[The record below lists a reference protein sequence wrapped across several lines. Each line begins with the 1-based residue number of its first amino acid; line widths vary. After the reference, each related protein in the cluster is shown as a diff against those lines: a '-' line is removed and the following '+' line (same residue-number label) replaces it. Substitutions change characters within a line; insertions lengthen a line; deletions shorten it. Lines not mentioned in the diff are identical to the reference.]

1 MKSINV
7 CGRRLKQTLA
17 AIATAAA
24 TLWFTPVDA
33 QTLTSN
39 QTGTHGGYY
48 YSFWTDSA
56 GTVSMTLGNGGNY
69 SSSWSNTGNWVGGKG
84 WQTGGRK
91 TVNYSGTF
99 NPSGNG
105 YLTLYGWTQN
115 PLIEY
120 YIIESWGTYRPG
132 ESGTYYGTVNTD
144 GGTYDI
150 YRTQRVNQPSIE
162 GTATF
167 YQYWSVRQQKRVG
180 GTITTGNHFDAW
192 ASHGL
197 NLGTHNYMVMATE
210 GYQSSGNSNITVSE
224 GSGSS
229 GGSSSTSSSSSSTGG
244 PSGTNIVVRAQGVSG
259 QEHIN
264 LIIGGNVVAD
274 WTLSTSMRDYTYTG
288 NAAGDLQVEYDND
301 ASGRDVELDYVYV
314 NGEIRQAEDMEY
326 NTATYSG
333 ECGGGSYSQT
343 MHCSGVIG
351 FGDTSDCFS
360 GNCNG
365 ASSTSSSSSSSST
378 SSSSSSSTSS
388 GGNNNGGITVR
399 ARGTNGDEHINLIV
413 GGNIVGNW
421 TLTTSNQNYVYNG
434 NASGDVEV
442 QFDNDASGRDVILD
456 YVIVNGE
463 TRQAE
468 DMEYNTATY
477 SGSCGGGSYSE
488 TMHCSGEIGF
498 GHTDDCFSGNCTSSS
513 GTTGSSGGTSSNNG
527 TSSCNGYVGITFDDG
542 PGNNTAT
549 LINLLQQNNL
559 TPVTWFNTGQNIAAN
574 TGQFAQQKSV
584 GEIQNHSYTHSHML
598 NWSYQQVRDELA
610 STNQAIVNAGGAT
623 PTLFRPPYG
632 ETNSTINQ
640 AAQDLGLRVITWDV
654 DSRDW
659 DGASSSAIANS
670 ANQLQNGQVILMHD
684 ANYNNT
690 NGAISQFASNL
701 RARGLCAGKIDPST
715 GRAVAPSTNTG
726 SNSGSNTGNGGN
738 GGNTNGGMCNWYGT
752 SIPLCQTTN
761 DGWGW
766 ENSQSC
772 VSQNT
777 CNSQ

>member
-56 GTVSMTLGNGGNY
+56 GTVSMTMGNGGNY

-105 YLTLYGWTQN
+105 YLTLYGWTKN

-210 GYQSSGNSNITVSE
+210 GYRSSGNSNITVSE

-229 GGSSSTSSSSSSTGG
+229 GSSSSTSSSSSSTGG

-274 WTLSTSMRDYTYTG
+274 WTLSTSMQDYTYTG

-513 GTTGSSGGTSSNNG
+513 G
-527 TSSCNGYVGITFDDG
+527 
-542 PGNNTAT
+542 
-549 LINLLQQNNL
+549 
-559 TPVTWFNTGQNIAAN
+559 
-574 TGQFAQQKSV
+574 
-584 GEIQNHSYTHSHML
+584 
-598 NWSYQQVRDELA
+598 
-610 STNQAIVNAGGAT
+610 
-623 PTLFRPPYG
+623 
-632 ETNSTINQ
+632 
-640 AAQDLGLRVITWDV
+640 
-654 DSRDW
+654 
-659 DGASSSAIANS
+659 
-670 ANQLQNGQVILMHD
+670 
-684 ANYNNT
+684 
-690 NGAISQFASNL
+690 
-701 RARGLCAGKIDPST
+701 
-715 GRAVAPSTNTG
+715 
-726 SNSGSNTGNGGN
+726 NTGNGGN
-738 GGNTNGGMCNWYGT
+738 SGNTNGGMCNWYGT